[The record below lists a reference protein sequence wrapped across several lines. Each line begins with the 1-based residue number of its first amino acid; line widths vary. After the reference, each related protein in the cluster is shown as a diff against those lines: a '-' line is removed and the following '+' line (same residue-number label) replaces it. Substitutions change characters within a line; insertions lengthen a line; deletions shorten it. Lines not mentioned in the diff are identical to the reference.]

1 MDAQDTRMQCLKMAM
16 ELGGKPDAVL
26 SAAEQILNFVTGAK
40 PATNDPAIEKHVIE
54 DFVVAVPEATIV
66 DTIAACGTALE
77 IPDGG
82 NLTDAVLP
90 VDAVTSE
97 IAAAADAPAECVD
110 VATTVKAEQVAA
122 PAEENIGTLEVAAV
136 EVSAPASEDAL
147 MSAADCDSVVAD
159 VEADTSIE
167 PTSGGDGPVSPE
179 LTVADQMEVE
189 PVTTETTPTE
199 SKVEP
204 VPTHV
209 AANEGAVTSE
219 PAATHH

>member
-1 MDAQDTRMQCLKMAM
+1 MDAQETRMQCLKMAM
-16 ELGGKPDAVL
+16 ELGGKPDAIL

-54 DFVVAVPEATIV
+54 APVVAVPEATIV

-82 NLTDAVLP
+82 NLADAVLP

-97 IAAAADAPAECVD
+97 ITA
-110 VATTVKAEQVAA
+110 AA
-122 PAEENIGTLEVAAV
+122 PAEHVDAAITEEAEQFAAPADEGAGTFKTPAA
-136 EVSAPASEDAL
+136 EVSAPATDA
-147 MSAADCDSVVAD
+147 APTPAEVVAC
-159 VEADTSIE
+159 VEANVEAETSIE
-167 PTSGGDGPVSPE
+167 PTSGGEDPVSSK
-179 LTVADQMEVE
+179 LTAADQTKVE
-189 PVTTETTPTE
+189 PVTTEAAPTE

-219 PAATHH
+219 PSATHH